1 MAQPVK
7 ITVERESTSTGTHTV
22 VITSRDRFHEVKVI
36 SVSGLSRQQADAYLE
51 CVEYVALAF
60 TAQMKARPED
70 KITDI
75 ASMLLPAKPIP
86 PSILREAKMLTRAKS
101 RTLNSGDWLTARDIA
116 ELAQFSSVNASS
128 QPNKWKHAGKI
139 FAIRHSG
146 KDYFPAYGLDPQ
158 KSHRPQVNLAPVIS
172 VLAQITDG
180 WGMAF
185 WFGSSNSYLRGRKPK
200 EVLMANPEEVLKAA
214 QNEIYGA
221 LHG

>member
-86 PSILREAKMLTRAKS
+86 PSILREAKMLARAKS

-116 ELAQFSSVNASS
+116 ELAQFSSVTPARSQTSGSTPEKSSPVAS
-128 QPNKWKHAGKI
+128 
-139 FAIRHSG
+139 
-146 KDYFPAYGLDPQ
+146 
-158 KSHRPQVNLAPVIS
+158 APS
-172 VLAQITDG
+172 
-180 WGMAF
+180 
-185 WFGSSNSYLRGRKPK
+185 
-200 EVLMANPEEVLKAA
+200 
-214 QNEIYGA
+214 
-221 LHG
+221 